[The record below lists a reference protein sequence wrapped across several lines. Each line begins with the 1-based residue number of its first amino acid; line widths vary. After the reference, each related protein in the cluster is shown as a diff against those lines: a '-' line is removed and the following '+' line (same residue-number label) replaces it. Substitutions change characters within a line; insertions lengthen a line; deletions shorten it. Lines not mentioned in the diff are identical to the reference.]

1 MTVSAQN
8 SYISYTGNGSTTA
21 YSWPYKLFAATDLK
35 VYTVVIATGVETLQ
49 TSGGSGTYDYNINSD
64 LDTVTLNNNLPA
76 THKLFLTRIQV
87 LEQATD
93 YIEGDAFPAGVHED
107 TLDKVVLQI
116 QQQQEQL
123 DRSFKLG
130 QSNTGTTVNISDI
143 VSIRGSKVLGFDSTG
158 NLVATQE
165 LGTFQGNWAA
175 STAYGVRDIVKDT
188 SNNNIYLANTAHTSS
203 GSQPISSNTDVAKW
217 DLIVDAAAAAT
228 SATAA
233 ASSATAAASSATA
246 AASSATAAA
255 SSATDA
261 TTNGAAQV
269 TLAAAQVA
277 LATTQAG
284 NAASSASTA
293 STQATNA
300 ASSATAAAAS
310 ASAAATSADNFDD
323 IYLGAKSSAPSV
335 DNDGDALTTG
345 DLYFDTTSDS
355 LNVYNGSTWVQITI
369 DTDIKTGVSSNDTT
383 AGYLN
388 GKLVAGEAV
397 TFTENS
403 DGGNETLTVAAVDPT
418 PLAIALG

>member
-246 AASSATAAA
+246 AASH
-255 SSATDA
+255 
-261 TTNGAAQV
+261 
-269 TLAAAQVA
+269 
-277 LATTQAG
+277 LATLDDLYLG
-284 NAASSASTA
+284 VK
-293 STQATNA
+293 
-300 ASSATAAAAS
+300 
-310 ASAAATSADNFDD
+310 SAD
-323 IYLGAKSSAPSV
+323 PSV
-335 DNDGDALTTG
+335 DNDGDALTSG
-345 DLYFDTTSDS
+345 DMY
-355 LNVYNGSTWVQITI
+355 YNN
-369 DTDIKTGVSSNDTT
+369 SSNELKIYDGSVWRLAAVDTT
-383 AGYLN
+383 AFAQ
-388 GKLVAGEAV
+388 AG
-397 TFTENS
+397 F
-403 DGGNETLTVAAVDPT
+403 
-418 PLAIALG
+418 AIAMSVAL